1 PFGFP
6 AHSAGHHP
14 AAISYPATI
23 TASELP
29 KSTAGCNDV
38 NFFCVTFYATSR
50 SSPRS
55 GLLRDMA
62 PSHEPLA
69 CISAS
74 GNDPKHQTGTR
85 PDSMSY
91 ALVVDLARNA
101 IMTAMLLAG
110 PLLIVA
116 LGTGLVISVVQAV
129 TQIQEQTLSFVPK
142 LFAVA
147 AVFLFAL
154 PWM

>member
-1 PFGFP
+1 
-6 AHSAGHHP
+6 
-14 AAISYPATI
+14 
-23 TASELP
+23 
-29 KSTAGCNDV
+29 
-38 NFFCVTFYATSR
+38 
-50 SSPRS
+50 
-55 GLLRDMA
+55 
-62 PSHEPLA
+62 
-69 CISAS
+69 
-74 GNDPKHQTGTR
+74 
-85 PDSMSY
+85 MSY

-154 PWM
+154 PWMMQVLVRYTIELFRSFPLLIS